1 MLVLTRRPGQ
11 TLTIGDNVTVTVLG
25 IRGSQVRIGIS
36 APNDIA
42 VHREEI
48 VVQMTNPGRVSNP
61 GR

>member
-11 TLTIGDNVTVTVLG
+11 TLTIGNNVTVTVLG

-36 APNDIA
+36 APNDVS

-48 VVQMTNPGRVSNP
+48 VVQATNPGRVLNP

>member
-11 TLTIGDNVTVTVLG
+11 TLIIGDNVTVTVLG
-25 IRGSQVRIGIS
+25 IRGSQVRIGVS
-36 APNDIA
+36 APTDIA

-48 VVQMTNPGRVSNP
+48 LVQMTNAGRVSNP

>member
-36 APNDIA
+36 APAGIA
-42 VHREEI
+42 VHRAEI
-48 VVQMTNPGRVSNP
+48 AVDMANAGRVSNP

>member
-11 TLTIGDNVTVTVLG
+11 TLTIGDNVTVTVLS

-36 APNDIA
+36 APNDVA

-48 VVQMTNPGRVSNP
+48 LVEMTKAGRVSNP

>member
-36 APNDIA
+36 APNDIP

-48 VVQMTNPGRVSNP
+48 AVQMSNSGRILNPGR
-61 GR
+61 